1 MPAEEGMKK
10 NTFISLSLISLFIL
24 STFTGCS
31 KKTEITKNEVTVY
44 TYDSFITEWGPGAE
58 IARLFE
64 EKTGYKVN
72 YVDCGDA
79 VQVLSKAILEKD
91 NSSYDILLG
100 LDNNLAFKA
109 KDAGILK
116 SYKPENAD
124 SIIDASLEEELGGD
138 WLLTPY
144 DYSHFAMIFNSESK
158 VACPTSLKD
167 LTNPIYQKK
176 IILMDPRT
184 STPGLGFL
192 SWTVAEFGDGKELE
206 EYWSALKPNILTM
219 TSGWSEGW
227 GMYQDGEAPLVI
239 SYTTSPAYN
248 VEYDENYRDVAQ
260 VFEKGHVMQV
270 EGAGLSKNAPNEKGA
285 KAFLDFLITEEAQNV
300 LPLTQWMYPA
310 NSKTV
315 VPESYNKAAPIP
327 SVTLKTDAK
336 KTEAVLEKIMSII
349 GK

>member
-1 MPAEEGMKK
+1 MKK
-10 NTFISLSLISLFIL
+10 YTFISITFISLLIL
-24 STFTGCS
+24 SAFTGCS
-31 KKTEITKNEVTVY
+31 KKTESTNKEVTVY

-91 NSSYDILLG
+91 DVRADVLLG
-100 LDNNLAFKA
+100 IDNNLAFKA
-109 KDAGILK
+109 KKADILK

-124 SIIDASLEEELGGD
+124 SIIDSTLEGELGGD

-144 DYSHFAMIFNSESK
+144 DYSHFAMIYNSESQVK
-158 VACPTSLKD
+158 APASLSD
-167 LTNPIYQKK
+167 LTDSVYEKK

-206 EYWSALKPNILTM
+206 EYWTALKPNILAM

-227 GMYQDGEAPLVI
+227 GMYQKGEAPLVI

-285 KAFLDFLITEEAQNV
+285 KAFLDFLISEEAQNV

-310 NSKTV
+310 NGKTV

-327 SVTLKTDAK
+327 SVTLKTDAE
-336 KTEAVLEKIMSII
+336 KTEAVLEKIMAII